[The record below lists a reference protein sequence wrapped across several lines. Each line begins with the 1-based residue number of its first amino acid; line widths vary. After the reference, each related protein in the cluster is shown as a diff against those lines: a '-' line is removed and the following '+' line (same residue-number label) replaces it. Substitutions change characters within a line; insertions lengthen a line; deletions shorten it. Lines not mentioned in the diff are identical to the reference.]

1 MVMLC
6 RLQGVELLLEHHSTL
21 SKESVDR
28 TARTLRNDFTVRNI
42 DDPNPS
48 SSPGKRLCGRTLAT
62 GLEASTLPSF
72 FRSFRGCSVAWWMVR
87 SICDSRALSASGTMK
102 GASVSPRALM
112 SSRRARASEMRKFMR
127 SDCALKYAF
136 LKESEYTVRP
146 PSR

>member
-1 MVMLC
+1 MFC
-6 RLQGVELLLEHHSTL
+6 RLHGVELLLEHQSTA
-21 SKESVDR
+21 SKESVER
-28 TARTLRNDFTVRNI
+28 TARTLKNDFTVRNI
-42 DDPNPS
+42 DDPKPFS
-48 SSPGKRLCGRTLAT
+48 APAKRLCGRTLTT
-62 GLEASTLPSF
+62 GLEPSTVASF
-72 FRSFRGCSVAWWMVR
+72 FRSLRGSSVLWWMVR